1 MVEEFS
7 IIKIAKGFNILSL
20 FIKIKLMKKILFIVL
35 FLLIEIAYSQNFQG
49 KVSYKSY
56 ILENEI
62 DSTTLQKKSKQVA
75 DALSIFNKS
84 LKMYPMTFELKFRN
98 RESVFQK
105 NAVMKTDND
114 YGYELAEIY
123 FGGKNIYYTNSNSGE
138 KITNKEV
145 YGAVYLVTSN
155 MKDIKWTLTNQRK
168 KIGNYSCLKA
178 TSTLKTKNSKG
189 IFYKEVTA
197 WYAPE
202 IPVSFGPKDY
212 CGLPG
217 LILELI
223 EGNITYSAYKLILN
237 PKEKIEILK
246 PKKGKIITQE
256 ELDKIGL
263 SLSKNNNKD

>member
-1 MVEEFS
+1 
-7 IIKIAKGFNILSL
+7 
-20 FIKIKLMKKILFIVL
+20 MKKILFIVL
-35 FLLIEIAYSQNFQG
+35 FLIGKLAYSQNFQG
-49 KVSYKSY
+49 KVLYKSY
-56 ILENEI
+56 ILENVI
-62 DSTTLQKKSKQVA
+62 DSSTFQKKDKQVA

-84 LKMYPMTFELKFRN
+84 LKKHPITFELKFTN
-98 RESVFQK
+98 RESFFQK
-105 NAVMKTDND
+105 QTTMKKDND

-123 FGGKNIYYTNSNSGE
+123 FGGKNIYYANRNSGE

-145 YGAVYLVTSN
+145 YGADYLVIGN

-178 TSTLKTKNSKG
+178 ISSLKIKNSKG
-189 IFYKEVTA
+189 IFFKEVIA

-217 LILELI
+217 LIIELI

-237 PKEKIEILK
+237 TKEKIEIHK

-263 SLSKNNNKD
+263 SLSKNNKKD

>member
-1 MVEEFS
+1 MRKKSV
-7 IIKIAKGFNILSL
+7 II
-20 FIKIKLMKKILFIVL
+20 ILF
-35 FLLIEIAYSQNFQG
+35 LIGNIAYSQNFQG
-49 KVSYKSY
+49 KVLYKSY
-56 ILENEI
+56 VLGNVI
-62 DSTTLQKKSKQVA
+62 DSSTFQKKNKQIA
-75 DALSIFNKS
+75 DALTFVNKS
-84 LKMYPMTFELKFRN
+84 VKTNSMKFELKFTN
-98 RESVFQK
+98 SESLFQK
-105 NAVMKTDND
+105 EPKMKKDND
-114 YGYELAEIY
+114 YGYELAETIY
-123 FGGKNIYYTNSNSGE
+123 GGKNIYYANSNTGE

-145 YGAVYLVTSN
+145 YEAVYLVKGN
-155 MKDIKWTLTNQRK
+155 MKDVKWTLTNQRK

-178 TSTLKTKNSKG
+178 TTTLKTKNSKG

-223 EGNITYSAYKLILN
+223 EGNIFYSTYKLILN
-237 PKEKIEILK
+237 PKEKIEIHK

-263 SLSKNNNKD
+263 SLSKNNKRD